1 MDVVAVVVV
10 KGIFILFLSCMCL
23 FPYNI
28 NSLAPIC
35 LASQTQS
42 SWMRSILY
50 GGWES
55 SMQEEMKKTSFPPH
69 IFERRNVYRIDGTCT
84 KKYWLIQ
91 NTSLVF
97 LSQNFSLVCNS
108 IPLFCVFAFD
118 TLFALPW
125 LRCDIVSWYARI

>member
-55 SMQEEMKKTSFPPH
+55 SMQEEMFTELMAH
-69 IFERRNVYRIDGTCT
+69 AQRNIGLY
-84 KKYWLIQ
+84 K
-91 NTSLVF
+91 
-97 LSQNFSLVCNS
+97 
-108 IPLFCVFAFD
+108 IPV
-118 TLFALPW
+118 
-125 LRCDIVSWYARI
+125 